1 MQTFH
6 SYGQVGLGDFVSST
20 SSLFTHELKEDSHII
35 FHIPKNSGYGP
46 PVIQK
51 FINSAPSRLEKILDL
66 FENPLYNLTYEFDD
80 SDIVVGE
87 INVPKI
93 SLNAPGLDQAF
104 RHYMKI
110 PNKNQY
116 KFIHRHAIRCTQ
128 HLYWPS
134 KKKWQANQNGPIG
147 IYLNH
152 EYQEFEEAKKKFF
165 NEQDNIFLH
174 SLIDNHNYFSIGYP
188 RTFEENIDIMSKC
201 RYIIGFEG
209 GWTHVSHSMRVPYII
224 CANQQPINEI
234 IQYHSK
240 HPNLQIIDTK
250 NMRDFLVL

>member
-6 SYGQVGLGDFVSST
+6 SYGAIGLGDCVAST
-20 SSLFTHELKEDSHII
+20 SFLFTYELKENSHII
-35 FHIPKNSGYGP
+35 FYIPKIKYDSRGYE
-46 PVIQK
+46 Q
-51 FINSAPSRLEKILDL
+51 RLTAVLDL
-66 FENPLYNLTYEFDD
+66 FENPLYTLTYEFDD
-80 SDIVVGE
+80 SDIVVRE
-87 INVPKI
+87 INDTKVNSGGPRIK
-93 SLNAPGLDQAF
+93 QAF
-104 RHYMKI
+104 GHFMKI

-116 KFIHRHAIRCTQ
+116 KFIYRHETRCTE

-134 KKKWQANQNGPIG
+134 KKKWAANQNGPIG

-152 EYQEFEEAKKKFF
+152 EYQNLEVATKFF
-165 NEQDNIFLH
+165 NEQDNLFLH
-174 SLIDNHNYFSIGYP
+174 SLIDNHNYFSLGYP

-201 RYIIGFEG
+201 RYIIGLEG

-224 CANQQPINEI
+224 CANQRPINEI
-234 IQYHSK
+234 KKFHSK

>member
-6 SYGQVGLGDFVSST
+6 SYGKIGLGDLVAST
-20 SSLFTHELKEDSHII
+20 SFLFTHELREDSHII
-35 FHIPKNSGYGP
+35 FHIPKIKYDCTGYEQQRQQNYSNAG
-46 PVIQK
+46 
-51 FINSAPSRLEKILDL
+51 SSRITAVLDL
-66 FENPLYNLTYEFDD
+66 LENPLYTLTYEFDD
-80 SDIVVGE
+80 SDIVARD
-87 INVPKI
+87 INYIRPSTVASI
-93 SLNAPGLDQAF
+93 HQSFD
-104 RHYMKI
+104 HYMKL

-116 KFIHRHAIRCTQ
+116 KFIFRHETRCTE

-134 KKKWQANQNGPIG
+134 KKQWEANLNGPIG

-152 EYQEFEEAKKKFF
+152 ELEVGPKFF

-174 SLIDNHNYFSIGYP
+174 SLIDNQNYFSLGQP

-201 RYIIGFEG
+201 RYIIGNEG

-224 CANQQPINEI
+224 CANQRPINEI
-234 IQYHSK
+234 KKFHSK